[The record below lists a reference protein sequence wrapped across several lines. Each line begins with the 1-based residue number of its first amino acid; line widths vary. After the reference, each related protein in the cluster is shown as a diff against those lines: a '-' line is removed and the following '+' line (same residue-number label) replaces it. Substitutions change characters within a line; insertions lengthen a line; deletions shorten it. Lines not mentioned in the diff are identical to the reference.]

1 MKIFLVDVHNAI
13 DMAHYETFFFQNIKQ
28 GNISVFEKSLDSL
41 NELNSVLMW
50 ITEEMNRNL
59 YSVDQALVIILL
71 PRKLSAV
78 KTPRDYEI
86 FAKMYIDELLRQH
99 LDRRFSY
106 LCFYVDDTGQYQA
119 DDTVYREID
128 AVNERFSSD
137 DTVLRNSFLP
147 IKLPEGDPKECV
159 GNLVAVLPDRVI
171 ANYYQRVLDLLR
183 QTELNIDESMI
194 RVEDWYQSMFLRTCR
209 EEISDIRVFRCPYFT
224 NDIAQKIEIVL
235 KIVKY
240 ICSFAD
246 GFRSNIDFDIQM
258 TEFLKPEKFDAFSVD
273 LELIRK
279 EIVTYRERL
288 AGWKPKDVYDKNN
301 QRVYFNYDSGDH
313 SKDFEERIKKVSIDD
328 LRSALHPSMK
338 EVSEFDIQ
346 EKVFVSLDRLIADA
360 DLQLRS
366 FCEERLEEMRLF
378 RSRSHPTEIERSEDV
393 PLNDEEKKK
402 EQTIAEKMNQFVTNE
417 LPGYPAELKLRQELE
432 LLGKKIRKIGR
443 YLKKMNILAFLGT
456 IFFVLVS
463 IGAVYYGLQYSVF
476 NKENTW
482 QVYGIYLGILMV
494 LFTSSYITVRV
505 SYHRKIRKYLKKCLD
520 LVMEFLQTYISRATE
535 FEKNLN
541 ASMEFYC
548 AVDENNKKTKQRS
561 EQTEFEKRKQWH
573 QLKIKQILGNL
584 SFFDGFVQGERPVP
598 ERGVPP
604 LDLFED
610 DAMHSDFY
618 QMRIFK

>member
-1 MKIFLVDVHNAI
+1 MKMLYIIRHGLTDWNTKH
-13 DMAHYETFFFQNIKQ
+13 KLQ
-28 GNISVFEKSLDSL
+28 G
-41 NELNSVLMW
+41 
-50 ITEEMNRNL
+50 
-59 YSVDQALVIILL
+59 
-71 PRKLSAV
+71 
-78 KTPRDYEI
+78 
-86 FAKMYIDELLRQH
+86 
-99 LDRRFSY
+99 
-106 LCFYVDDTGQYQA
+106 
-119 DDTVYREID
+119 
-128 AVNERFSSD
+128 
-137 DTVLRNSFLP
+137 
-147 IKLPEGDPKECV
+147 
-159 GNLVAVLPDRVI
+159 
-171 ANYYQRVLDLLR
+171 
-183 QTELNIDESMI
+183 QT
-194 RVEDWYQSMFLRTCR
+194 
-209 EEISDIRVFRCPYFT
+209 
-224 NDIAQKIEIVL
+224 
-235 KIVKY
+235 
-240 ICSFAD
+240 
-246 GFRSNIDFDIQM
+246 
-258 TEFLKPEKFDAFSVD
+258 
-273 LELIRK
+273 
-279 EIVTYRERL
+279 
-288 AGWKPKDVYDKNN
+288 
-301 QRVYFNYDSGDH
+301 
-313 SKDFEERIKKVSIDD
+313 
-328 LRSALHPSMK
+328 
-338 EVSEFDIQ
+338 
-346 EKVFVSLDRLIADA
+346 
-360 DLQLRS
+360 
-366 FCEERLEEMRLF
+366 
-378 RSRSHPTEIERSEDV
+378 DV

-610 DAMHSDFY
+610 DARHSDFY